1 MKRLFAIIC
10 FAILIFQILGCN
22 KSEYHMNSFY
32 SDLKAAGEEKSYNVS
47 GSAYI
52 AQKADLV
59 YMSPVLD
66 TNITL
71 SGKIRNISGN
81 VQVVYVKPDNEVIV
95 IADSSDSKKNS
106 FKIDTVINLSEGEGH
121 LEFRGDKASFKF
133 DIHLTNIS
141 REDFD
146 YIGIEKT
153 DEDLYEQEDE
163 EDEDYVDDADG
174 EEDEEE
180 ILDSDSESG
189 ELLNDV
195 SVLYPKDDGSS
206 ILLTTNLDQ
215 STKIKVSIRMDVT
228 SVNDNKMKL
237 GKFELIYKA
246 DNGKNFKVLEH
257 KENEVS
263 FGGYE
268 SGENYETELTLPA
281 GNNELIVKTAKGE
294 NYKVNFRIK
303 VIKSE

>member
-1 MKRLFAIIC
+1 MKRLFVIIC
-10 FAILIFQILGCN
+10 FMILIFQTLGCN

-32 SDLKAAGEEKSYNVS
+32 SDLKAVGEDDSYNVS

-71 SGKIRNISGN
+71 SGKIKNISGN

-95 IADSSDSKKNS
+95 IADSSNSKIKS
-106 FKIDTVINLSEGEGH
+106 IKIDTIINLSQGEGH

-141 REDFD
+141 REDFS
-146 YIGIEKT
+146 YIGMEKT
-153 DEDLYEQEDE
+153 DENLYEQEDE
-163 EDEDYVDDADG
+163 EDDDVD
-174 EEDEEE
+174 EEDEKE
-180 ILDSDSESG
+180 ILYSDSESV

-195 SVLYPKDDGSS
+195 SVLYPKDDGSD
-206 ILLTTNLDQ
+206 ILLTTNLDE
-215 STKIKVSIRMDVT
+215 STKINVSIRMDVT
-228 SVNDNKMKL
+228 SINDNKMKL
-237 GKFELIYKA
+237 GKFELVYKA

-257 KENEVS
+257 KENEIS

-294 NYKVNFRIK
+294 NYKVNFKIK